1 MGKAA
6 GGAGCWWDAGRG
18 FAAVLG
24 TIEMLRATLGRDGVT
39 WTDVGEDV
47 ALWAAVSVVWATVA
61 SLSLRRRARTAGVAL
76 TPDALADRQTG
87 QLRALRPS
95 VGWSDR
101 MRTELKASDRIAVTA
116 EKGHEEIWFRS
127 RSGAGANFVQVVGYW
142 GWRARGRS
150 SRERGV
156 SDRSA
161 GARPAPLTRP
171 PPYSPPPYRPEGRC
185 EAMGDVAAT

>member
-1 MGKAA
+1 MAPAWAPTGTIRPRPTPIVMSEGV
-6 GGAGCWWDAGRG
+6 GGVLVGRG
-18 FAAVLG
+18 VWV
-24 TIEMLRATLGRDGVT
+24 RSD
-39 WTDVGEDV
+39 
-47 ALWAAVSVVWATVA
+47 VVWATVA

-76 TPDALADRQTG
+76 TPDALADRQTR

-101 MRTELKASDRIAVTA
+101 MRTELKASDRITVTS

-156 SDRSA
+156 SNRSA

-185 EAMGDVAAT
+185 EAIGEVAAT